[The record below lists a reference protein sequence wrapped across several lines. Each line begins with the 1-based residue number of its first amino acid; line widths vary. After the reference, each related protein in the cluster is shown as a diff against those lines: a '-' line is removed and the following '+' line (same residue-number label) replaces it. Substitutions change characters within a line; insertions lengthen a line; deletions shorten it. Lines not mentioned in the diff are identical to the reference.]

1 MTSLLATVA
10 TLPNTGHLDA
20 IDDSTTA
27 DSPSFL
33 TAKSALVKLA
43 AEEVDSAFSPLSSSA
58 ITIASLGSSLGYG
71 SGAKRHSGV
80 SHARQPVDQ
89 ALGTDSNSLL
99 DGIEEQHS
107 AGQLGLR
114 GAAATTAQDDSL
126 VTSSGNM
133 STAVSSS
140 AASSHSSKSS
150 TSSAGPSVGMS
161 KVNMRSVSVDYAH
174 AYGLHIKRTMASAA
188 AGDDSCTSSS
198 SSPAEIVPPRPA
210 PAYLSG
216 HPLRTAPYHHH
227 GESGVSSSTTSLS
240 GIHRSLTKKFWRP
253 LARKS
258 GENDTTA
265 AASTKSAFRQQPL
278 AIDADEENV
287 PLSDSDDSIVAVQG
301 HRYPKGKVHSSQD
314 TCADNGDLIV
324 ERNSVVVAEASTSAT
339 TEAEQAEHP
348 VLPLDTVAAAAAT
361 TPHPSTVAP
370 YQPPR
375 NYRFNRAVASKSLD
389 VPRVAK
395 DAAGEGSK
403 GALNRRVLQRAK
415 REDAIYGVASSSS
428 SVECKGPERFQ
439 ALSRSFVSRLGFAS
453 TLAARRR
460 SDDLRFV
467 IAPHPQFAEIAEVY
481 DCDEHTLVYRKVSRS
496 GRSWHET
503 FHEVNFEEELAE
515 MEAAKQH
522 VYWRQQQH
530 CLQQRHSSYVMNGG
544 SDAMAM
550 SDYKMASALGLPYP
564 GFSAYGGRPTT
575 FASAAAASCVTIQ
588 SSAAGTSNYANGG
601 MSNQST
607 ASFLLNSGTVRM
619 ARASTSMGGRGFSHA
634 SESGAS
640 SGGVSF
646 DRGLLWEAL
655 TPYPNQFPLHIKDA
669 RTIIDTVSL
678 ASMVL
683 DRHQFCYRFQMG
695 ANRMRWTAKRTRKH
709 QLALVCT
716 VRSTV
721 IAEIFVDY
729 EKGYSPYGV
738 PSALGKGLA
747 GAAAQVAARS
757 AAGFMS
763 SSSSSGVSTP
773 HEQLNN
779 GTGATNQAIDT
790 GLLPEDGSY
799 PVVTILPAAF
809 AQLVDFDSDVVES
822 FIIFTG
828 MQMLECLHM

>member
-1 MTSLLATVA
+1 MTSLLAAVA
-10 TLPNTGHLDA
+10 TTPNTGRLDA
-20 IDDSTTA
+20 IDDSA
-27 DSPSFL
+27 SVDSPSYL

-43 AEEVDSAFSPLSSSA
+43 AEEVDTAFSPLSSSA

-71 SGAKRHSGV
+71 SGAKRQSGV
-80 SHARQPVDQ
+80 NHARQPVDKT
-89 ALGTDSNSLL
+89 LGTDSNSLL
-99 DGIEEQHS
+99 DGIEERHS

-114 GAAATTAQDDSL
+114 GASDTTAQDDSL

-140 AASSHSSKSS
+140 AVSSHSSKSS

-188 AGDDSCTSSS
+188 AGDDSHTSS
-198 SSPAEIVPPRPA
+198 SSPAEIVPPRPTT
-210 PAYLSG
+210 AYLSG
-216 HPLRTAPYHHH
+216 NPLRPAPYHHS
-227 GESGVSSSTTSLS
+227 ESGVSSSTTSLS
-240 GIHRSLTKKFWRP
+240 GIHRSLTKRFWRP

-278 AIDADEENV
+278 AIDADEEGL
-287 PLSDSDDSIVAVQG
+287 PLSDSDDSIVAVQSR
-301 HRYPKGKVHSSQD
+301 RYPESKVRSSQD

-324 ERNSVVVAEASTSAT
+324 ERNSVVAEASTPAT
-339 TEAEQAEHP
+339 AGTEQDERPA
-348 VLPLDTVAAAAAT
+348 LPLDTVAATAA
-361 TPHPSTVAP
+361 TPHPSAVAP
-370 YQPPR
+370 YQPR
-375 NYRFNRAVASKSLD
+375 NYSFNRAVTSKSLD

-395 DAAGEGSK
+395 STAGEGK

-415 REDAIYGVASSSS
+415 REDAIYGVSSSP
-428 SVECKGPERFQ
+428 SVECRGPERFQ
-439 ALSRSFVSRLGFAS
+439 ALPRSFVSRLGFAS

-467 IAPHPQFAEIAEVY
+467 IAPHPQFAEITEVY
-481 DCDEHTLVYRKVSRS
+481 DCDEHTPVYRKISRS

-522 VYWRQQQH
+522 IYWRQQQQH
-530 CLQQRHSSYVMNGG
+530 CLQQRHSSYVMSGG

-550 SDYKMASALGLPYP
+550 SDYEMASALGLPYP
-564 GFSAYGGRPTT
+564 GISAYGSRPTA

-588 SSAAGTSNYANGG
+588 SSAAGTSHYANGG

-619 ARASTSMGGRGFSHA
+619 TRASTSMGGRGFSHA
-634 SESGAS
+634 SDSGAS

-747 GAAAQVAARS
+747 GAAAQAAARS
-757 AAGFMS
+757 AAAGFMS

-773 HEQLNN
+773 HEQPNS
-779 GTGATNQAIDT
+779 GTGATNQAIDV